1 MDHLPILTVYNKK
14 DKIEGNF
21 EPTLFPYVTISALE
35 KDGVEALKQKIW
47 AEIVRTSEKF
57 EVEVDPQEADL
68 LALYRQK
75 TLIES
80 LEFDEE
86 NQVYILKGF
95 RRSDKELDKER

>member
-1 MDHLPILTVYNKK
+1 M
-14 DKIEGNF
+14 
-21 EPTLFPYVTISALE
+21 
-35 KDGVEALKQKIW
+35 
-47 AEIVRTSEKF
+47 RTSEKF